1 MIIEQALTGE
11 QGCGGVLRSWDE
23 NNSKETKDEQDQIV
37 LEHLEKLC
45 QRAVFVATPSSFK
58 RFLTENCKGDEKQF
72 IEDLSILHVS
82 STYRDKVLE
91 ILPESRVQL
100 VQYRVNTYGALMN
113 GKKCLVKLHQH
124 SKEEML
130 GTDALKA
137 VPLREEIEILKILN
151 AVVEPCPNIV
161 QLLGSIFEA
170 PMHLIMERTPKG
182 DLLSYLKGLEDPPE
196 AEVLLQIAV
205 DVSDAMLYLGVHDI
219 IHRDLGA
226 KNCFVFMREGKLL
239 TKLGDFHL
247 AILSYSRARSPTG
260 EDQPC
265 KSVKS
270 PINEDFFNQFA
281 VRWMAA
287 EAIRMGEFS
296 SASDV
301 WSFGVLLFEIFTFGC
316 KPYDNMPSGRSLER
330 DEDVREFVSK
340 QLSDNIEI

>member
-1 MIIEQALTGE
+1 
-11 QGCGGVLRSWDE
+11 
-23 NNSKETKDEQDQIV
+23 
-37 LEHLEKLC
+37 
-45 QRAVFVATPSSFK
+45 
-58 RFLTENCKGDEKQF
+58 
-72 IEDLSILHVS
+72 
-82 STYRDKVLE
+82 
-91 ILPESRVQL
+91 
-100 VQYRVNTYGALMN
+100 
-113 GKKCLVKLHQH
+113 
-124 SKEEML
+124 
-130 GTDALKA
+130 
-137 VPLREEIEILKILN
+137 
-151 AVVEPCPNIV
+151 
-161 QLLGSIFEA
+161 
-170 PMHLIMERTPKG
+170 
-182 DLLSYLKGLEDPPE
+182 
-196 AEVLLQIAV
+196 
-205 DVSDAMLYLGVHDI
+205 
-219 IHRDLGA
+219 
-226 KNCFVFMREGKLL
+226 MREGKLL

-247 AILSYSRARSPTG
+247 AILSYSGARSPTG